1 MNQGSNH
8 LNKKL
13 GFFDVFCIAGGAM
26 ISSGLFVLPGLA
38 HAQAGPAVVFSY
50 FFAGLLAAAG
60 MLSVAEIITAMPKAG
75 GDYFFIT
82 RTMGPAAGA
91 VAGLLSWFSLS
102 LKASFAL
109 MGMSSFLAPLLG
121 WEPLMVSIPTALLF
135 IGLNVAGI
143 QHASRFQ
150 SLLVVG
156 LLFLMSFYVFLGAQ
170 NIRWAFFEPFAPHGW
185 PAVFSTAGL
194 VFVSYGG
201 LLKVASV
208 AEEIKE
214 PGKVI
219 PLGMISALL
228 VVGFFYVAMVF
239 VTSGV
244 MGPSDLDHSMSPIS
258 DGARAFFG
266 PSGAAMMSLAAGL
279 AFISTANAGIMAAS
293 RYLLALSRDE
303 LIPGFLSRVS
313 RRFGTPYA
321 AVLITGFFVTI
332 SLFLNTEVLIKS
344 ASTVLIL
351 TYLLGNLCV
360 VVLRESRLLNYRPKF
375 RSPWYPWIQIAG
387 SGGCLLLLLE
397 MGLEAMLISLVLILG
412 GLTFYWFYGRIKANR
427 EFALLHL
434 LDRVMDKELAGE
446 VLESE
451 LSDVIRERDEMCAD
465 PFDEVISRA
474 QIMDISGPL
483 EREAFFQRLAEQLS
497 ESLGLPPEVLH
508 RTLEEREL
516 GPVSEIMP
524 GVAVSDGVVP
534 GRDFFELLAVRCIPG
549 VKLMPQPP
557 PVETFFMIL
566 ASRDKRD
573 SYLRTLAVLAQ
584 IAGDRSFENHWRNA
598 KGEARLRDVLRLT
611 ERKRVC
617 SMPQPFQESAS

>member
-1 MNQGSNH
+1 MNNS
-8 LNKKL
+8 LNKRL
-13 GFFDVFCIAGGAM
+13 GLFDVFCIVSGAM

-38 HAQAGPAVVFSY
+38 HAKAGPAVVFSY
-50 FFAGLLAAAG
+50 FLAGLLATAG

-109 MGMSSFLAPLLG
+109 VGMSAFLAPLLG
-121 WEPLMVSIPTALLF
+121 WEPLAVAVPTALIF
-135 IGLNVAGI
+135 VGLNLAGVR
-143 QHASRFQ
+143 HASRLQ
-150 SLLVVG
+150 SLLVLG
-156 LLFLMSFYVFLGAQ
+156 LIGLMFFYIFLGAPAI
-170 NIRWAFFEPFAPHGW
+170 NWSFFDPFAPLGW
-185 PAVFSTAGL
+185 AAVFSTAGL

-201 LLKVASV
+201 LLAVASV

-214 PGKVI
+214 PGRII
-219 PLGMISALL
+219 PLGMISAIL

-244 MGPSDLDHSMSPIS
+244 LGPADLDKSLTPIS
-258 DGARAFFG
+258 DGARVFFG
-266 PSGAAMMSLAAGL
+266 AAGAAVMSVAAGL

-303 LIPGFLSRVS
+303 LIPGFFGKVNPGS
-313 RRFGTPYA
+313 GTPYT
-321 AVLITGFFVTI
+321 AVLITGLFVTG
-332 SLFLNTEVLIKS
+332 SLFLDLEVLIKS

-351 TYLLGNLCV
+351 VYLLSNLCV
-360 VVLRESRLLNYRPKF
+360 VVLRESRLLNYRPTF
-375 RSPWYPWIQIAG
+375 RSPWYPWTQLVG
-387 SGGCLLLLLE
+387 SGGCVLLLLE
-397 MGLEAMLISLVLILG
+397 MGLEALLISLVLILG
-412 GLTFYWFYGRIKANR
+412 GLTFYWFYGRIKATR

-434 LDRVMDKELAGE
+434 LDRVMDKTLAGG

-451 LSDVIRERDEMCAD
+451 LSEIIRERDELCAD
-465 PFDEVISRA
+465 HFDDVVGRA
-474 QIMDISGPL
+474 QLMDLQGPL
-483 EREAFFQRLAEQLS
+483 DREAFWQKLGDRMVG
-497 ESLGLPPEVLH
+497 SLGLQPEVLH
-508 RTLEEREL
+508 RILAEREL

-534 GRDFFELLAVRCIPG
+534 GNGFFELVAVRCKPG
-549 VKLMPQPP
+549 VDLSPQTG

-573 SYLRTLAVLAQ
+573 SYLRTLATLAQ
-584 IAGDRSFENHWRNA
+584 ISGDLAFEQNWRTA
-598 KGEARLRDVLRLT
+598 KDKARLRDVLLLT

-617 SMPQPFQESAS
+617 AVPPALR